1 MEVVDDLP
9 EGWIATYDNNYNC
22 MYYHN
27 MTTGESQWHHP
38 REPPPSHVEMG
49 SHTESAVALGDGTQA
64 EATHQEHGGLPSH
77 LTGDDDA
84 SLSLSED
91 EPEGLNN
98 LKIKGQIGESLEEN
112 TSMSA
117 KQARGPSV
125 GGKSQD
131 YLHLA
136 QTYKN
141 QRVYC
146 DSRADLTCVLCRQR
160 LCLDVFFPCQHRC
173 VCPEC
178 IVTHQ
183 ICEHQHLILIPNG
196 FFNCPLCG
204 TIIKKIIPSAG
215 GEEVEEYWKW
225 VHAVNPELPE
235 GFMRNFRH
243 SAAVI
248 EKIYMHDIEDTN
260 QTKSKTCNIS

>member
-9 EGWIATYDNNYNC
+9 EGWVATYDSNFNC

-27 MTTGESQWHHP
+27 MATGESQWHHP
-38 REPPPSHVEMG
+38 LEPPPSQLAVD
-49 SHTESAVALGDGTQA
+49 SNTETAISQGYLTTADKVHK
-64 EATHQEHGGLPSH
+64 EIEGLPTH
-77 LTGDDDA
+77 LTRDDDA

-91 EPEGLNN
+91 EPCDVTD
-98 LKIKGQIGESLEEN
+98 LKKKEQVDELSCTNVSNSI
-112 TSMSA
+112 

-141 QRVYC
+141 QRLYC
-146 DSRADLTCVLCRQR
+146 DKRVDLVCVLCRQR
-160 LCLDVFFPCQHRC
+160 LCLDVLFPCQHRC

-178 IVTHQ
+178 IVMHQ

-243 SAAVI
+243 SSAVI
-248 EKIYMHDIEDTN
+248 EKIYMQKEDSS
-260 QTKSKTCNIS
+260 QAKSKACSIS